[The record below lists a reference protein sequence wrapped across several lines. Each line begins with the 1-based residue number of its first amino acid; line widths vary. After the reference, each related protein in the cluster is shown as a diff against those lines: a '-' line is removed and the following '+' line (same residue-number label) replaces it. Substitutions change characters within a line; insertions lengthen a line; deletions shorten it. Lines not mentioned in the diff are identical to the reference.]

1 MTENKT
7 AKAAI
12 PADVAAAAKDE
23 AQLVEAIAAAGFP
36 GRLPTAVI
44 EAARKVV
51 NGSKL
56 AATAAEEELAKVA
69 AQAAGATGLASH
81 DRNRVAKMFASSGDV
96 VTASAQAA
104 GPRAATA
111 RSLVWFVTA
120 LQTAD
125 AELVAA
131 SDTKSASK

>member
-1 MTENKT
+1 MTDKNTTKST
-7 AKAAI
+7 V
-12 PADVAAAAKDE
+12 PADVQAAAEDE
-23 AQLVEAIAAAGFP
+23 AKLVASIAAAGFP
-36 GRLPTAVI
+36 GRLPGAVI

-51 NGSKL
+51 NGNKL

-81 DRNRVAKMFASSGDV
+81 DRNRVAKMYAASEDV

-120 LQTAD
+120 LVTAE
-125 AELVAA
+125 AEAA
-131 SDTKSASK
+131 GTPQSASK